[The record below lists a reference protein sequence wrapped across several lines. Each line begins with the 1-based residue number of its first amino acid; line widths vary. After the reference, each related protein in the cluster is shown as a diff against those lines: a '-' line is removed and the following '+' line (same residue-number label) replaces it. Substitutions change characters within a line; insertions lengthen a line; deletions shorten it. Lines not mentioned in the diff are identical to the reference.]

1 MSRRLTPAK
10 ERLLFLLKLRGPLTT
25 EQLAEATEVTPAGVR
40 QHLADLEGQELVTF
54 VEQRGQVGRPARKWQ
69 LVDNAVVNAWFPDG
83 HADLAVSLLRSTEE
97 TLGEDAVESML
108 AQRASR
114 QLAAYGDRI
123 DGDAELGE
131 QVATLAELRTR
142 EGYMAEWSEDGE
154 GAYRLVENH
163 CPVCAAATICPGL
176 CRSELDLFRQF
187 FGPEV
192 TVERDE
198 YLLDGDRRCGYA
210 IRPGVRSS

>member
-1 MSRRLTPAK
+1 MSRRVTPAK

-40 QHLADLEGQELVTF
+40 QHLADLERQKLVSF

-69 LVDNAVVNAWFPDG
+69 LVDNDIVNAWFPDR
-83 HADLAVSLLRSTEE
+83 HADLSVSLLRSAEE
-97 TLGEDAVESML
+97 LLGEDAVGSML
-108 AQRASR
+108 AQRTSR
-114 QLAAYGDRI
+114 QLAAYGDRA
-123 DGDAELGE
+123 GDTAELGE
-131 QVATLAELRTR
+131 KVATLAELRTG
-142 EGYMAEWSEDGE
+142 EGYMAEWSEEDE

-163 CPVCAAATICPGL
+163 CPVCAAATVCPGL
-176 CRSELDLFRQF
+176 CRSELDLFRRF
-187 FGPEV
+187 FGPDV

-210 IRPGVRSS
+210 IRPSLRST